1 MNLARTIVRAIV
13 RWWARRKETVAY
25 WRWHN
30 SLYPGGSTQSPE
42 WRTLRLMVIR
52 RDRYRCRTCGQSG
65 RFPHRQ
71 RGMPFVPSGPSVGL
85 HVDHIVPLSKG
96 GTNDVTNLQTL
107 CKRCHELKTGRRL
120 AGATM
125 TVCPYLGAAT
135 LTHPG
140 DPDDGEKKKYAPPRT
155 THAPAA
161 LPTPA

>member
-13 RWWARRKETVAY
+13 RWWARRKETAAY

-120 AGATM
+120 AGPTR
-125 TVCPYLGAAT
+125 PFSSIS
-135 LTHPG
+135 
-140 DPDDGEKKKYAPPRT
+140 E
-155 THAPAA
+155 AA
-161 LPTPA
+161 LRPPPEYPIYTEKRKSDPPLNTPTPSS